1 MCWPLSIYSLYSY
14 NGFVWRGRGKTA
26 HIFTFENTVFELK
39 HSKHKNL
46 FQCTVLLISEHE
58 EKTAVEQG

>member
-1 MCWPLSIYSLYSY
+1 MGGGGL
-14 NGFVWRGRGKTA
+14 A
-26 HIFTFENTVFELK
+26 HIFNYKNTVFELK

-58 EKTAVEQG
+58 EKPTVEQG